1 IDIYTELGELVD
13 TLEHTD
19 GSGDEFWDHTT
30 TSRQTI
36 VSGIYI
42 AVITV
47 TQDIPD
53 PNSESGGLLYRNG
66 EQAIKKFVI
75 IR

>member
-1 IDIYTELGELVD
+1 MRYAHYIHST
-13 TLEHTD
+13 
-19 GSGDEFWDHTT
+19 S
-30 TSRQTI
+30 SRQTI

-42 AVITV
+42 AVVTV

-53 PNSESGGLLYRNG
+53 PNSTTGELLFRNG
-66 EQAIKKFVI
+66 EQSIKKFVV